1 MVCLLMH
8 LVAKGSLTV
17 KNYSKQTI
25 FVYNQVRPSLRVA
38 LSLTIPQSLLNVA
51 SADELAGLDQ
61 NLKQVQ
67 SDLEEKRKELRNA
80 QAGE

>member
-1 MVCLLMH
+1 MT
-8 LVAKGSLTV
+8 A
-17 KNYSKQTI
+17 
-25 FVYNQVRPSLRVA
+25 
-38 LSLTIPQSLLNVA
+38 QSLLNVA

-67 SDLEEKRKELRNA
+67 LDLEEKRKELRNA